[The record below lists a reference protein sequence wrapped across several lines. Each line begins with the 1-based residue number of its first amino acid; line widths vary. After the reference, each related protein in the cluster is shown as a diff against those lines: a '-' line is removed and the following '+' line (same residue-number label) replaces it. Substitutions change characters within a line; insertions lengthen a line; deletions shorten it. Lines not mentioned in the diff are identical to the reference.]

1 MTANDCKSDF
11 SYSNKLVDQ
20 YNHHSVDKILINHD
34 YSALNEYIELS
45 HKPSKFKINDRVK
58 LTKYKKIF
66 TKCYPKNSL

>member
-20 YNHHSVDKILINHD
+20 YNHHSVDKRLINHD

-45 HKPSKFKINDRVK
+45 HKPSKFKINGRVK
-58 LTKYKKIF
+58 LTKYKKTF